1 MIETPATSPP
11 SFEYHK
17 PFRGR
22 LTWWLRCL
30 GLVAFVLLLLNL
42 PQAQENSVWRI
53 EFRWLG
59 ACMALVGLQLLLEAF
74 VWRWLLAAQR
84 IAYPYRKAV
93 VASLA
98 SEYLGLV
105 TPGHVGELLAAG
117 YISTDT
123 GITFGYALSSVIM
136 KKALNWVAIV
146 GFGIWG
152 LPLLSELSWLHGVG
166 GVALGSLGALLLLSG
181 GVAIWVVSLRRLTRR
196 WEQRASGRV
205 DLTEFWSG
213 MRHLVSWKLLVPLAV
228 TLLGFS
234 LLFIQFD
241 LVLRALGVTLPIGL
255 LGQMIALSRFAARL
269 IPMSVAGFGSK
280 DVLLIMVLMRHG
292 LVFSTAATS
301 TLLFYLCS
309 YLLTLLL
316 SGLCWRIKPLTVRR
330 AQRTSL

>member
-1 MIETPATSPP
+1 MN
-11 SFEYHK
+11 SFEYDK

-22 LTWWLRCL
+22 LTWWLRCV
-30 GLVAFVLLLLNL
+30 GLVGFVLLLLNL
-42 PQAQENSVWRI
+42 PQAQGASVWRI
-53 EFRWLG
+53 DFRWLG
-59 ACMALVGLQLLLEAF
+59 LCMGLVGLQLLLEAF
-74 VWRWLLAAQR
+74 VWRWLLGAQR

-136 KKALNWVAIV
+136 KKALNWVAVV

-152 LPLLSELSWLHGVG
+152 LPLLAELPFFHGVG
-166 GVALGSLGALLLLSG
+166 GVAVGSLGALALLSG
-181 GVAIWVVSLRRLTRR
+181 GVAIWVVSLRRLTRT
-196 WEQRASGRV
+196 WEQRSSLRV

-213 MRHLVSWKLLVPLAV
+213 MRHLVSWNLVVPLIV
-228 TLLGFS
+228 TLLSFS
-234 LLFIQFD
+234 LLFVQFD
-241 LVLRALGVTLPIGL
+241 LVLRAIGVALPIGL
-255 LGQMIALSRFAARL
+255 LGQIIALSRFAARL
-269 IPMSVAGFGSK
+269 IPVSVAGFGSK
-280 DVLLIMVLMRHG
+280 DVLLIVVLMRHDI
-292 LVFSTAATS
+292 VFSMAATAA
-301 TLLFYLCS
+301 LLFYICS

-330 AQRTSL
+330 AKPASL